1 MFSLE
6 GKVALVTGAAK
17 GIGRAVADVLED
29 HGALVFGS
37 DIAPGEENTS
47 KGPLLQHDVTSEDD
61 WARVF
66 AEIATQAGRLDIL
79 VNNAGI
85 ILNKPFLQTGLDELR
100 NIQRINVESIWIG
113 MQQAAPLMAQGGG
126 GSIVNLSSIYG
137 QLAGPMQAAY
147 SATKGAV
154 RMLTKGVAVEFA
166 RGGLGIRVNT
176 VHPGPV
182 ETDLGLS
189 GLTPAIAAGRFA
201 DLDVAKA
208 FVAASFP
215 MGRWA
220 NTGDVAGAVL
230 FLASDASRFM
240 TGTELTVDGGY
251 SIL

>member
-1 MFSLE
+1 MFSLD
-6 GKVALVTGAAK
+6 GKVALVTGSAK

-37 DIAPGEENTS
+37 DIAPGEEKTGQ
-47 KGPLLQHDVTSEDD
+47 GPLLQHDVTREED
-61 WARVF
+61 WTRVF
-66 AEIATQAGRLDIL
+66 AQIAAQAGRLDIL

-113 MQQAAPLMAQGGG
+113 MQQAAPLMAEGGG
-126 GSIVNLSSIYG
+126 GTIVNLSSIYG

-201 DLDVAKA
+201 DLDAAKA